1 MMTGSMAGKTTHSA
15 VSGFSVGVLIVDTS
29 HPLLPGNVQNA
40 RSFSFPIIYEIVHGI
55 TFHDLMDASSACDQ
69 PIREAVE
76 RLEGRGVNVILGACG
91 SFGHWQKRIAR
102 YANVPVYVSIMTQ
115 VPFVISGLP
124 SEQKLGVV
132 FANPDAFTQR
142 LKEECGISEA
152 DSERMVIVGA
162 DTIPAFGLLYEQ
174 GTEADARALE
184 QDIVALCVKA
194 REENPDIGAWLF
206 QCSELPVYAATVQ
219 EATGLAVFDMTV
231 LIEHLYRVATRTA
244 YA

>member
-1 MMTGSMAGKTTHSA
+1 MAGTTAGKTTHNA

-40 RSFSFPIIYEIVHGI
+40 RSFDFPIIYEIVHGI
-55 TFHDLMDASSACDQ
+55 TFHDLMDASSACDE

-76 RLEGRGVNVILGACG
+76 RLESRGVNVILGACG
-91 SFGHWQKRIAR
+91 SFGHWQKRITR

-142 LKEECGISEA
+142 LKDECGITEA
-152 DSERMVIVGA
+152 DSERIVLVGA
-162 DTIPAFGLLYEQ
+162 NEIPAYDLLYEQ
-174 GTEADARALE
+174 GTEGDGRALE
-184 QDIVALCVKA
+184 KDIVTLLVKA

-206 QCSELPVYAATVQ
+206 QCSELPVYAAAVQ

-231 LIEHLYRVATRTA
+231 LIDHLYRVATRTR

>member
-1 MMTGSMAGKTTHSA
+1 MAGSITGKATHSA
-15 VSGFSVGVLIVDTS
+15 VSGFSVGVLIVNTA

-40 RSFSFPIIYEIVHGI
+40 GSFSFPIIYEIVHGI
-55 TFHDLMDASSACDQ
+55 TFHDLMDAGSACDQ

-76 RLEGRGVNVILGACG
+76 RLEARGVNVILGACG
-91 SFGHWQKRIAR
+91 SFGHWQNRITQ

-124 SEQKLGVV
+124 AEQKLGVV
-132 FANPDAFTQR
+132 FANPDAFTLR
-142 LKEECGISEA
+142 LKDECGISEA
-152 DSERMVIVGA
+152 DCERIVVVGA
-162 DTIPAFGLLYEQ
+162 NEIPAFDLLYEQ

-184 QDIVALCVKA
+184 QDIVALLVKA
-194 REENPDIGAWLF
+194 REANPDIGAWLF
-206 QCSELPVYAATVQ
+206 QCSELPVYAGAVQ

-231 LIEHLYRVATRTA
+231 LIDHLYRVATRTR